1 MTGTTPT
8 TVTLKKSDGS
18 WFGGKTYL
26 VKVAKEG
33 YETQTIQINHQA
45 NGWYIAG
52 NLIFGGLIGWFIVD
66 PLSGAMYNL
75 TPDQINPSLTPL
87 KTSEN
92 KAEGQTLTIALL
104 QDVPPEL
111 RSKMTRIK

>member
-1 MTGTTPT
+1 
-8 TVTLKKSDGS
+8 
-18 WFGGKTYL
+18 
-26 VKVAKEG
+26 
-33 YETQTIQINHQA
+33 
-45 NGWYIAG
+45 
-52 NLIFGGLIGWFIVD
+52 
-66 PLSGAMYNL
+66 MYNL